1 MRSHSLNNFKSEPS
15 QDLLSLP
22 LFMYFLHRVPLNLN
36 ATVTKLN
43 FIARYLLMKV
53 HQPVSTSAQN
63 LRLMLQTFLSP

>member
-22 LFMYFLHRVPLNLN
+22 LFMYFLYRVPLNLN

-43 FIARYLLMKV
+43 FIARYLHMKV
-53 HQPVSTSAQN
+53 HQPVSTSGQN